1 MKRINIAVHIAR
13 LAFFSLIFLLIFF
26 IFYGI
31 KELIIPITIAFL
43 LSLMLNPFV
52 FFFESLGIPRLISV
66 ILTLLGL
73 ALVIYIGIYLI
84 LPLILEQFYK
94 INEFIKY
101 VINNLPELIEKLK
114 QKYDYLPL
122 DNPDFIQNNFK
133 WIFDLIVNP
142 IKAIPV
148 FDVLPNLITFAII
161 TPVLLFIFMLEGD
174 AIYQYLMSLVPN
186 RFFEMTLMITY
197 NIRNRI
203 TSYLKGLL
211 IQIFILAIILI
222 PGLMIIGLPYG
233 IILGAFGALINIVPY
248 VGPVLGFVPIVTV
261 ALISDISL
269 VPLSVLIFGIAQ
281 LVDNVFTQPVILARS
296 VNVHPVIAILALI
309 TFQKWLGIIGMV
321 LAIPLAGIII
331 MTIQTMYKSLKAF
344 DII

>member
-114 QKYDYLPL
+114 Q
-122 DNPDFIQNNFK
+122 
-133 WIFDLIVNP
+133 
-142 IKAIPV
+142 
-148 FDVLPNLITFAII
+148 
-161 TPVLLFIFMLEGD
+161 
-174 AIYQYLMSLVPN
+174 
-186 RFFEMTLMITY
+186 
-197 NIRNRI
+197 
-203 TSYLKGLL
+203 
-211 IQIFILAIILI
+211 
-222 PGLMIIGLPYG
+222 
-233 IILGAFGALINIVPY
+233 
-248 VGPVLGFVPIVTV
+248 
-261 ALISDISL
+261 
-269 VPLSVLIFGIAQ
+269 
-281 LVDNVFTQPVILARS
+281 
-296 VNVHPVIAILALI
+296 
-309 TFQKWLGIIGMV
+309 
-321 LAIPLAGIII
+321 
-331 MTIQTMYKSLKAF
+331 
-344 DII
+344 